1 MKDRHLLFRYLFGL
15 TVCILFFPLAVSAAD
30 SFIHFKRLSVDDGLS
45 QNTVLALTQD
55 HNNKI
60 WVGTIDGLNWYEGSR
75 FVSYYKAPDDTT
87 SLANNHVYSLH
98 TDLKGTVWVGT
109 QVGLSRYNI
118 VGNNFTNY
126 SSPDNQPMQVLAIGE
141 PEEGDRLLLATN
153 IGLVVF
159 DKKTGRM
166 KVLPELAGKTIYSVC
181 RMNDGFLL
189 GTSEGVY
196 FYYVRNE
203 NVTRLL
209 LQLKGETISDML
221 YDDKTGNCWLASLT
235 NGVYCVDNNF
245 QIKHHYNK
253 QNTPAYFLTNSV
265 RTLSGDDKGRV
276 WIGTMEGL
284 LILEPE
290 TGTFRIC
297 RFSPEDPTTLGHN
310 SIRSILKD
318 NQGGMWIGTFYGGLN
333 YYHPLAPAFGRLQ
346 HSAWRNSLSDNTVS
360 CIAED
365 PDNGNL
371 WIGTNDGGL
380 NYYNRKTGVFSY
392 YRTGTSA
399 NALKSDNIKCIWTDK
414 DGSVYIGT
422 HGGGMSRLHHRSGR
436 IETYSFPHSTSLTN
450 SCYSLL
456 DGTDGTLWVGGMSG
470 LYLFDKQTG
479 ELSQHPL
486 AKKHKKLENVLIYTL
501 FRDSKGRIWIGTEE
515 SLFLYAGGKLE
526 ELHLS
531 SSAYLHGLIQAFC
544 VQEDSRHEIW
554 IGSST
559 GLYW

>member
-1 MKDRHLLFRYLFGL
+1 MKDRHLLFKYLFGL
-15 TVCILFFPLAVSAAD
+15 TVCILFFPFAVSAAD

-98 TDLKGTVWVGT
+98 TDSKGTVWVGT

-141 PEEGDRLLLATN
+141 SEEGDRLLLATN
-153 IGLVVF
+153 IGLMVF

-166 KVLPELAGKTIYSVC
+166 KVQPELAGKTIYSVC

-245 QIKHHYNK
+245 QIKRHYNK

-290 TGTFRIC
+290 TETFRIC

-333 YYHPLAPAFGRLQ
+333 YYHPLAPSFGRLQ

-399 NALKSDNIKCIWTDK
+399 NSLKSDNIKCIWTDK

-422 HGGGMSRLHHRSGR
+422 HGGGMSRLRHQSGR
-436 IETYSFPHSTSLTN
+436 IETYSFTHSTSLTN

-479 ELSQHPL
+479 KLSQHPL

-501 FRDSKGRIWIGTEE
+501 FRDSK
-515 SLFLYAGGKLE
+515 
-526 ELHLS
+526 
-531 SSAYLHGLIQAFC
+531 
-544 VQEDSRHEIW
+544 
-554 IGSST
+554 
-559 GLYW
+559 